1 MEIHLSIEINYMQYH
16 SFKDQNEAYSRLLK
30 QQEVVRDVINK
41 VVRITIISIL
51 SLLLPLSLYIL

>member
-16 SFKDQNEAYSRLLK
+16 TFKDQNEAYSRLLK